1 MLSFV
6 FHVGLKVVSIA
17 EEKYIPPNIL
27 LFIFIY
33 ILNFPIKMNKTVNY
47 KSNEILVI
55 VNHHVSQLEQPKNP

>member
-6 FHVGLKVVSIA
+6 FHVGLKVVSI
-17 EEKYIPPNIL
+17 EKYIPPNIL

-33 ILNFPIKMNKTVNY
+33 ILNFPIKMNKTENY

-55 VNHHVSQLEQPKNP
+55 VNHHVSQVEQPKNP